1 MRRLVV
7 RTLDDAVLGQFA
19 AALKAERVATR
30 QRQRLLVNVVV
41 GFEANT
47 AFENGLHFSFIFRLA
62 IN

>member
-1 MRRLVV
+1 
-7 RTLDDAVLGQFA
+7 VLGQFA

-47 AFENGLHFSFIFRLA
+47 AFKNGLHFSFIFRLA